1 MEDPFGKEMDGSTE
15 TGDKAKG
22 EEVEEEEEGEVAS
35 EEETE
40 VVEEAL
46 VELEARTGQAG
57 TK

>member
-1 MEDPFGKEMDGSTE
+1 MDGLTE

-22 EEVEEEEEGEVAS
+22 EEAAEEAEGAS

-40 VVEEAL
+40 VVEGK
-46 VELEARTGQAG
+46 TDQAG